1 MKKIF
6 ILFLLV
12 TSCAFNAQAQLA
24 NGYYRIQN
32 TYTDRYI
39 SIEDNNPNNY
49 PIKKSTA
56 SVDMSGI
63 KTYKPGAKVTTSP
76 STIVYV
82 KSVGNNQ
89 YDIAGQGTSIHSIS
103 GGRFY
108 INLALQS
115 DGSYQGYGT
124 AYGIDLYLK
133 DDSDPDKE
141 EAFLKPNSKSTKA
154 MNWWARKVDTSTEYL
169 GIQPDFELNGKY
181 YGTIYASFP
190 FKLVSSG
197 MKAYVAST
205 VSGGYFELKE
215 ISGDIPS
222 NTPVVIECSSNSP
235 SGNIILPV
243 ESNEKLSG
251 NNLLTGTFCDRVDNK
266 FMNVT
271 VYDKTTM
278 RVLSKQN
285 GKLAF
290 KKASSSDLTQG
301 AYLKAN
307 KAYLVVPANSPDVL
321 VLSTDITPIDPDQPV
336 TITAKNYSRVYGD
349 ANPTFEYT
357 TSGGT
362 LSGTPEISCEA
373 TATSPVGTYDI
384 IVKKGSVTNEKVTFV
399 NGTLTITKAPLKI
412 KVGNY
417 NKKEGEENPEF
428 TLIYE
433 GFKNNE
439 TEAVLTKKPTI
450 TCNATKDSSPGEYE
464 IKVSGAEA
472 TNYEITYSNG
482 KLLVIDKRPVT
493 ITAKDYS
500 RVYGDA
506 NPTFE
511 FTTSGGILAGI
522 PEMSCEANATSP
534 VGTYAIIVKKG
545 SVLNDEVT
553 YVKGTL
559 TITKAPLKIKAG
571 NYSKREGEDN
581 PVFTPTYEGFKNNE
595 TEAVLTKKPTLTCD
609 ATKDSPAGEYEV
621 KVSDAEATNYEIT
634 YSNGKLTIKATFTVN
649 GATYT
654 VGDNNTVILEHAD
667 NLEASFE
674 ISGVVQNPNDGKN
687 YTVVS
692 IGKDAFTDLTG
703 LTSISIPATVIS
715 IGKRAFKGCSSLIAI
730 YCYGEEPATLGD
742 NVFEGVDKDNCIIHV
757 PDGCEGK
764 YSSAEGWKEFTN
776 IWPAGIR
783 LIKNETKS
791 SDRWYS
797 LDGREIKQPT
807 KKGIYINN
815 GKKIVIK

>member
-1 MKKIF
+1 MKKLF
-6 ILFLLV
+6 FLFLLV
-12 TSCAFNAQAQLA
+12 ASCAFNAQAQLA

-49 PIKKSTA
+49 PIKKSTG

-63 KTYKPGAKVTTSP
+63 KTYKPGKKVTTSP

-82 KSVGNNQ
+82 KHKSGNQ
-89 YDIAGQGTSIHSIS
+89 YDIIGQGTSIHKIA
-103 GGRFY
+103 GNRY
-108 INLALQS
+108 INLVVQS

-181 YGTIYASFP
+181 YGTIYASFA

-243 ESNEKLSG
+243 ESNAKLSG

-278 RVLSKQN
+278 RVLTKQN

-307 KAYLVVPANSPDVL
+307 KAYLVVPTNSPDVL

-362 LSGTPEISCEA
+362 LSGTPEITCEA
-373 TATSPVGTYDI
+373 TATSPVGSYDI

-428 TLIYE
+428 TLTYE

-439 TEAVLTKKPTI
+439 TETVLTKKPTV

-511 FTTSGGILAGI
+511 YTTSGGVLAGI

-534 VGTYAIIVKKG
+534 VGTYDIIVKKG

-634 YSNGKLTIKATFTVN
+634 YSNGKLTIKATFIVN
-649 GATYT
+649 GASYT
-654 VGDNNTVILEHAD
+654 VGDNNTVNLDHAD
-667 NLEASFE
+667 NLEGSFE

-692 IGKDAFTDLTG
+692 IGKDAFAGLTV
-703 LTSISIPATVIS
+703 LTSISIPATIIS
-715 IGKRAFKGCSSLIAI
+715 IGKRAFKGCSSLMAI
-730 YCYGEEPATLGD
+730 YCYGEDPATLGE
-742 NVFEGVDKDNCIIHV
+742 NVFEGVDKENCIIHV

-764 YSSAEGWKEFTN
+764 YSSAEGWKEFAN
-776 IWPAGIR
+776 IWPTGIR
-783 LIKNETKS
+783 QIKNETKA

-797 LDGREIKQPT
+797 LDGRKIKQPT

-815 GKKIVIK
+815 GKKIVIQ

>member
-1 MKKIF
+1 MKKTF
-6 ILFLLV
+6 FLFLLV
-12 TSCAFNAQAQLA
+12 ASCAFKAQAQLA
-24 NGYYRIQN
+24 NGYYRVQN

-39 SIEDNNPNNY
+39 SIEDNDPNNY
-49 PIKKSTA
+49 PIKWSTG

-63 KTYKPGAKVTTSP
+63 KTYKPGQKVSTSP
-76 STIVYV
+76 STIVYISNV
-82 KSVGNNQ
+82 SGNQ
-89 YDIAGQGTSIHSIS
+89 YNIEGQGTSIKKIS
-103 GGRFY
+103 GGKIN

-115 DGSYQGYGT
+115 DGSYQ
-124 AYGIDLYLK
+124 AYGQYQGVTLYLK
-133 DDSDPDKE
+133 DDSDASKE
-141 EAFLKPNSKSTKA
+141 SAYLKPNSKSTKA
-154 MNWWARKVDTSTEYL
+154 MNWWAKKVDTSTEYL
-169 GIQPDFELNGKY
+169 GIQPDFELNGRY

-190 FKLVSSG
+190 FKLVSGG
-197 MKAYVAST
+197 MKAYVASA

-215 ISGDIPS
+215 ISGDIPK
-222 NTPVVIECSSNSP
+222 NTPVIIECSSSSP
-235 SGNIILPV
+235 SGNIILPLS
-243 ESNEKLSG
+243 SNAKLSG
-251 NNLLTGTFCDRVDNK
+251 SNLLTGTFCDRVDSK

-278 RVLSKQN
+278 RVLTKQN

-321 VLSTDITPIDPDQPV
+321 VLSSGITPDPDQPV

-373 TATSPVGTYDI
+373 TTTSPVGTYDI

-417 NKKEGEENPEF
+417 TKKEGEENPEF
-428 TLIYE
+428 TLTYE

-450 TCNATKDSSPGEYE
+450 TCVATKDSSPGEYE

-493 ITAKDYS
+493 ITVKDHS
-500 RVYGDA
+500 RLYGDA

-511 FTTSGGILAGI
+511 YTTSGGILAGT
-522 PEMSCEANATSP
+522 PEISCEAKANSP
-534 VGTYAIIVKKG
+534 VGTYDIIVKKG

-553 YVKGTL
+553 YVNGTL

-571 NYSKREGEDN
+571 NYTKKEGEDN
-581 PVFTPTYEGFKNNE
+581 PAFTPTYEGFKNNE
-595 TEAVLTKKPTLTCD
+595 TEAVLSKKPTITCD

-634 YSNGKLTIKATFTVN
+634 YSNGKLTIRATFTVN
-649 GATYT
+649 GASYT
-654 VGDNNTVILEHAD
+654 VVDNNTVTLDHAD
-667 NLEASFE
+667 NVEGSFE
-674 ISGVVQNPNDGKN
+674 ITEIVQNPNDGQK
-687 YTVVS
+687 YTVIA
-692 IGKDAFTDLTG
+692 IGKDAFADLSG
-703 LTSISIPATVIS
+703 LTSIYIPATVTS
-715 IGKRAFKGCSSLIAI
+715 IGKRAFKGCSSLLAI
-730 YCYGEEPATLGD
+730 YCYGEEPATLGE
-742 NVFEGVDKDNCIIHV
+742 NAFEGVDKENCIIYV

-764 YSSAEGWKEFTN
+764 YSSAEGWKEFAN
-776 IWPAGIR
+776 IWTTGIHE
-783 LIKNETKS
+783 IKNEATIN
-791 SDRWYS
+791 DRWYS
-797 LDGREIKQPT
+797 LDGRSIKKPT

-815 GKKIVIK
+815 GKKIVIR